1 MIENKDIKFRVLYED
16 AGITGKFA
24 SLDNIVESTSKKFA
38 TLDKTVKSTSS
49 GFGSTNSLLMSTSRI
64 VQDLPFGILG
74 VGNNLTFMAE
84 QFAYARKEGASFK
97 EIMRDLGK
105 SLFTGSG
112 AILVGFSAIIS
123 YLTMM
128 GRNTENVQSATK
140 SFIDEVIR
148 GSNSSAKYAES
159 IGMVNKALIALTNQ
173 DLQQRIADLTGTL
186 NSFWSGITW
195 MFNKE
200 GFANNILG
208 LKLLLDEQNKRNLG
222 KQFGGNEQGL
232 IERLKSQIENYTFLR
247 DSAQTLSEQAG
258 YQATI
263 NALNKELEKMLPSI
277 NKHHDD
283 TNKKLKETKEYWER
297 IEKLE
302 KDYVKWLKDIE
313 INKAY
318 GTDGAQKKLAEYVGI
333 GRVGNTGNPS
343 ENMLFANKAQTE
355 SFGEQMKFMTEI
367 VKDNLQIIRGE
378 FSTLWQDVFGE
389 ANSLFEKLLMNFAS
403 RLAERGISSL
413 FGSLL
418 NFIFPGAGMALGA
431 ISGGD
436 RGRTQPIVLK
446 VDDRVF
452 AEVVQESLNNADMY
466 RIKS

>member
-1 MIENKDIKFRVLYED
+1 
-16 AGITGKFA
+16 
-24 SLDNIVESTSKKFA
+24 
-38 TLDKTVKSTSS
+38 
-49 GFGSTNSLLMSTSRI
+49 
-64 VQDLPFGILG
+64 
-74 VGNNLTFMAE
+74 
-84 QFAYARKEGASFK
+84 
-97 EIMRDLGK
+97 
-105 SLFTGSG
+105 
-112 AILVGFSAIIS
+112 
-123 YLTMM
+123 MM

-232 IERLKSQIENYTFLR
+232 IERLKSQIENYTLLR

-258 YQATI
+258 YQKTI
-263 NALNKELEKMLPSI
+263 NALNKELEKMLPNI

-318 GTDGAQKKLAEYVGI
+318 GTDGAQKKLAE
-333 GRVGNTGNPS
+333 
-343 ENMLFANKAQTE
+343 
-355 SFGEQMKFMTEI
+355 
-367 VKDNLQIIRGE
+367 
-378 FSTLWQDVFGE
+378 
-389 ANSLFEKLLMNFAS
+389 
-403 RLAERGISSL
+403 
-413 FGSLL
+413 
-418 NFIFPGAGMALGA
+418 
-431 ISGGD
+431 
-436 RGRTQPIVLK
+436 
-446 VDDRVF
+446 
-452 AEVVQESLNNADMY
+452 
-466 RIKS
+466 